1 MTFRR
6 QKSYA
11 NNRKRDIEF
20 KVGDW
25 VYLKISPLNGVM
37 RFRKKGKLIPRS
49 VGPYEILNEL
59 RVLRMY

>member
-1 MTFRR
+1 MTFSR

-25 VYLKISPLNGVM
+25 VYLKISSINGVM

>member
-1 MTFRR
+1 MTFSR

-25 VYLKISPLNGVM
+25 VYLKISPINGVM